1 MPFLVALSGI
11 ISGVRDYSMTVR
23 LDQQTRQRLQD
34 IVKGGY
40 RSANAA
46 IVDAINKRWEALH
59 DEQLDAAYAA
69 AIHDN
74 PAYPYESEA
83 ERSAARAR
91 RNARQQRS
99 AQ

>member
-1 MPFLVALSGI
+1 MS
-11 ISGVRDYSMTVR
+11 DHSMTVR
-23 LDQQTRQRLQD
+23 LDEETRRRLQD

-69 AIHDN
+69 AVHHN
-74 PAYPYESEA
+74 PAYPYDSEA
-83 ERSAARAR
+83 ERSATRAR
-91 RNARQQRS
+91 RDGRQKRS
-99 AQ
+99 S